1 LSVFS
6 ADLHVDGE
14 ISRELG
20 IERIF
25 SGSLVFSESFWSS
38 REFSQDN
45 SCISLTRFS
54 LIVSENIREMSV
66 CVDVCLSEAAAVT
79 FKRLLAVFIDLV
91 ELNISVNLLLIW

>member
-1 LSVFS
+1 MTIFS
-6 ADLHVDGE
+6 ADLQVDGE

-25 SGSLVFSESFWSS
+25 SGSLVFSESFRGS

-54 LIVSENIREMSV
+54 LIISENIGKISIS
-66 CVDVCLSEAAAVT
+66 VDVCLSEAAAVT

-91 ELNISVNLLLIW
+91 ELNISINLFLIR